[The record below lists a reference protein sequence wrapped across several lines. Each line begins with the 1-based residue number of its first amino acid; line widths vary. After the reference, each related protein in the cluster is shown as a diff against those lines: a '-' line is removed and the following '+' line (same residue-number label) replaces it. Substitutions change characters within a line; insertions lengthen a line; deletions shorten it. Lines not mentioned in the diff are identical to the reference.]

1 MSDADEFDDVEDADD
16 VDDVD
21 VDDDDVDDDDDD
33 DDDEVDDFNRVVGA
47 MPKAVLEYVAKSIV
61 DEPDSVT
68 IDTDERRNGVM
79 LSLHVA
85 PDDMGKVIGRR
96 GRVAQAIRTVVRAA
110 GAKEGVEA
118 SVDIVD

>member
-1 MSDADEFDDVEDADD
+1 MSDTDEF
-16 VDDVD
+16 
-21 VDDDDVDDDDDD
+21 DDVDDDDDVED
-33 DDDEVDDFNRVVGA
+33 NFNRVVGA
-47 MPKAVLEYVAKSIV
+47 VPKAVLEYVARSIV
-61 DEPDSVT
+61 DEPESVT
-68 IDTDERRNGVM
+68 VDADERRNGIM

-110 GAKEGVEA
+110 GASEGVEA